1 MTGEEVLSA
10 RHLTGLQFLSS
21 PLAQG
26 TWIFEATAG
35 LGIHVFVVSAS
46 EAGTVGPTLS
56 GAVHVGGRYGNF
68 EALARVDGETAY
80 FVNAWDVMLSL
91 GYRFAAGR

>member
-1 MTGEEVLSA
+1 L
-10 RHLTGLQFLSS
+10 
-21 PLAQG
+21 
-26 TWIFEATAG
+26 
-35 LGIHVFVVSAS
+35 
-46 EAGTVGPTLS
+46 GPTLS